1 VDISDATY
9 RAGEL
14 GGQDRIPRSMLAY
27 YVQWHMLQAWA
38 PLLFADEQL
47 PELRK
52 LRDPILP
59 ASISPTA
66 KNKKATH
73 QTEDGFPVHSF
84 SSLMDDLATRV
95 RVTYGLKA
103 DTSSPTFKQVPDPTP
118 LQAKA
123 YQLLASYPVARN

>member
-1 VDISDATY
+1 
-9 RAGEL
+9 
-14 GGQDRIPRSMLAY
+14 
-27 YVQWHMLQAWA
+27 MLQAWA

-66 KNKKATH
+66 QNKRATH
-73 QTEDGFPVHSF
+73 QTKDGFPVHSF

-95 RVTYGLKA
+95 RVTYLWA
-103 DTSSPTFKQVPDPTP
+103 QSRHFQPD
-118 LQAKA
+118 LQA
-123 YQLLASYPVARN
+123 SP